1 MRSKKQQQASK
12 LNGSKSK
19 GPVTPEGKARS
30 SQNAI
35 THGMHARAI
44 VLAGEDDD
52 KYSQLQAEY
61 FNYWQPETII
71 ETDLVNDIA
80 TSRWRL
86 NRLLANETA
95 VLDAEIDRQREAVS
109 EEFKTIDQCRPY
121 YYYSGNWYIPAYQ
134 GWDIEYYPTVPP
146 IGMAFQW
153 PPAPFQLVRRGPNVY
168 AVSQGVY
175 YQQLLNGGLVY
186 YRVAGYAWQ

>member
-44 VLAGEDDD
+44 VLAGESDD
-52 KYSQLQAEY
+52 KYRQLQAEY

-86 NRLLANETA
+86 HRLLANETA
-95 VLDAEIDRQREAVS
+95 VLDAEIDRQREAIS
-109 EEFKTIDQCRPY
+109 EEFKTIDQCTRTALAYSALANEGRTLVTMGRAESRFRRAIDRATDRLLQLKSEKEQKEPEKGQPQQNQRP
-121 YYYSGNWYIPAYQ
+121 
-134 GWDIEYYPTVPP
+134 
-146 IGMAFQW
+146 
-153 PPAPFQLVRRGPNVY
+153 
-168 AVSQGVY
+168 
-175 YQQLLNGGLVY
+175 
-186 YRVAGYAWQ
+186 VAA